1 MNSLLNIRHFFTE
14 NSIDE
19 IFQIGGNHVVKGVR
33 YQNNNLISSD
43 SSSEMYGGKKHKLS
57 QTDILHQESIDY
69 LKNDLNLSPLEAR
82 AYKALAYKYIKNKY
96 PDSTSLER
104 SKIMIS
110 TIKSDNF
117 LDEFKEKLDDTIK
130 IIESI
135 DSEKSKKSK

>member
-1 MNSLLNIRHFFTE
+1 MSLLLN

-19 IFQIGGNHVVKGVR
+19 IFQLGGNHIVKGIR

-43 SSSEMYGGKKHKLS
+43 SSSEMYGGKKYKLS
-57 QTDILHQESIDY
+57 QIDILHRESIDY

-82 AYKALAYKYIKNKY
+82 AYKALAYKFIKNKY
-96 PDSTSLER
+96 PDSTSLAR
-104 SKIMIS
+104 SKIMLS

-135 DSEKSKKSK
+135 DSEKSKNINKNLDKN